1 MTQVDFYHL
10 TQSGHDAALTMLLKK
25 TLAVGK
31 KALILCPKPAAN
43 VLDNALWADE
53 ADSWIAHGVDDAAGS
68 HVAPVWISTDP
79 GVNQN
84 DATFAFLLHG
94 QEPKSWD
101 GFERVF
107 NLFDGRS
114 EAQVT
119 EARAQWKNWTDDKSL
134 QLSYY
139 AQNEDGSWQK
149 KA

>member
-68 HVAPVWISTDP
+68 DVAPFGFLPTRASIRMTRPLHSCYMDRNQKAGMVLNASST
-79 GVNQN
+79 
-84 DATFAFLLHG
+84 FLMAVLRH
-94 QEPKSWD
+94 
-101 GFERVF
+101 R
-107 NLFDGRS
+107 
-114 EAQVT
+114 
-119 EARAQWKNWTDDKSL
+119 
-134 QLSYY
+134 
-139 AQNEDGSWQK
+139 
-149 KA
+149 